1 MVLGYFTGLVTSK
14 ALKFAAEKQKITSL
28 IEKITKFVTEQQKY
42 QENLSVVSKNFIKD
56 QK

>member
-14 ALKFAAEKQKITSL
+14 APKFAAEKQKITSL